1 VAKAVVPGLFLSSR
15 LLEFLCIA
23 LRILSSVFLQQVLS
37 VIKAI
42 VFDLDGTLLNTLE
55 SIGNAFNR
63 SLRKMDM
70 PTHEIDRYRYFIGD
84 GVFNCAR
91 RCLPSKHCNEK
102 NINKLVEIERLDY
115 ARSWKIDAQ
124 PYDGIQALLDCAQ
137 GAGYRLAVLTNK
149 DDVFA
154 QQCVRH
160 FFPTTNFDC
169 IVGHSSGVPHKPDAT
184 GGFLIAGQLGLAT
197 GELAMIGDTSI
208 DIHTAQACNMFSVG
222 VLWGFREIAELEE
235 AGADR
240 IIEHPNQLLD
250 ILASNSI

>member
-1 VAKAVVPGLFLSSR
+1 LT
-15 LLEFLCIA
+15 
-23 LRILSSVFLQQVLS
+23 
-37 VIKAI
+37 IKAI

-70 PTHEIDRYRYFIGD
+70 PVHEIDRYRYFIGD
-84 GVFNCAR
+84 GVFNCAK
-91 RCLPSKHCNEK
+91 RCLPSEHCNEE
-102 NINKLVEIERLDY
+102 NVNKLVEIERLDY

-124 PYDGIQALLDCAQ
+124 PYDGIQALLDSLV

-160 FFPTTNFDC
+160 FFPATRFDC
-169 IVGHSSGVPHKPDAT
+169 VVGHSSSVPHKPDAT
-184 GGFLIAGQLGLAT
+184 GGNLIAEQLGFAT
-197 GELAMIGDTSI
+197 CELAMIGDTSI

-222 VLWGFREIAELEE
+222 VLWGFREIAELEA

-240 IIEHPNQLLD
+240 IIEHPSQLLD
-250 ILASNSI
+250 ILENI

>member
-1 VAKAVVPGLFLSSR
+1 
-15 LLEFLCIA
+15 
-23 LRILSSVFLQQVLS
+23 

-70 PTHEIDRYRYFIGD
+70 PVHEIDDYRYFIGD
-84 GVFNCAR
+84 GVFNCAK
-91 RCLPSKHCNEK
+91 RCLPSKHRNEK
-102 NINKLVEIERLDY
+102 NINLLVEIERSDY

-124 PYDGIQALLDCAQ
+124 PYDGIATLLDSAQ
-137 GAGYRLAVLTNK
+137 GADYRLAVLTNK

-169 IVGHSSGVPHKPDAT
+169 VMGHSSSVPHKPNAT
-184 GGFLIAGQLGLAT
+184 GGLMIARQLGFAPH
-197 GELAMIGDTSI
+197 ELAMIGDTSI

-222 VLWGFREIAELEE
+222 VLWGFREISELEE

-250 ILASNSI
+250 ILTN